1 MSRLAKT
8 IKNAKVGLFFHVL
21 FIASQFISRKIFL
34 DGLGDEFMG
43 IVSTLGSFLTFI
55 NLADLGIGTAIG
67 YTLYKPLHKNDH
79 KEINHII
86 QFFGHIYKKIGF
98 FILTGSILLSLF
110 FPFIFNDVTINLW
123 LVYLTFFGLLTAS
136 LLGYFFNYH
145 MILLQADQKDYIVAK
160 YYQSFNISKI
170 LLQAISVYYLQ
181 SFVLW
186 ISLEVLTGLIY
197 TVFIRKKI
205 AKEYPWLVLSTT
217 VTKGERKFESY
228 TSLVTKIKQI
238 SIHKIGEFLASG
250 LDNILIFFF
259 LSAELV
265 AYFANYQLVLVNL
278 GTLVTKVF
286 AGSKASVG
294 NLVAENNPQS
304 IKQVFWEMMVL
315 RYFIGGFGAINIF
328 YLINPFIGLWLGEK
342 YTLSENT
349 IIIFA
354 AIFFLRQIV
363 QPTEVFK
370 QAYGLYDDVWAPI
383 VKSGINLT
391 LSIILVQQLGISGLL
406 IGTFIS
412 VLSIEGIWRPYYVY
426 KRGFK
431 NSHKQYLSGVI
442 KLLLTFAL
450 NVIITIYILSLI
462 NLEPISFMQWS
473 LNALVVSLVSG
484 IGFGFLLY
492 ISNSYCRDVIQR
504 LRLSILKK

>member
-8 IKNAKVGLFFHVL
+8 IRNAKVGLFFHVL

-67 YTLYKPLHKNDH
+67 YTLYKPLHQNDH

-98 FILTGSILLSLF
+98 FILLGSIILSLF
-110 FPFIFNDVTINLW
+110 FPLIFKDVEINLW
-123 LVYLTFFGLLTAS
+123 LVYLTFFGLLSAS

-170 LLQAISVYYLQ
+170 ILQAFSVYYLQ

-186 ISLEVLTGLIY
+186 VSLEVLSGLFY
-197 TVFIRKKI
+197 TILIRKKI
-205 AKEYPWLVLSTT
+205 SMEYPWLLLSTK
-217 VTKGERKFESY
+217 VTKDERKFESY
-228 TSLVTKIKQI
+228 ALLVKKIKQI

-265 AYFANYQLVLVNL
+265 AYFANYQLVLINL
-278 GTLVTKVF
+278 GTLVTKIF
-286 AGSKASVG
+286 AGSNASVG
-294 NLVAENNPQS
+294 NLVAENEPNR

-328 YLINPFIGLWLGEK
+328 YLINPFIDLWLGEK
-342 YTLSENT
+342 YMLSENT
-349 IIIFA
+349 VLIFA
-354 AIFFLRQIV
+354 GIFFLRQIV

-383 VKSGINLT
+383 AKSIINLT
-391 LSIILVQQLGISGLL
+391 LSIILVQTMGIVGLL
-406 IGTFIS
+406 VGTFFS
-412 VLSIEGIWRPYYVY
+412 VFSIEGIWRPYYVF
-426 KRGFK
+426 KWGFK
-431 NSHKQYLSGVI
+431 SSLIIFIKGVI
-442 KLLLTFAL
+442 KLFLTFS
-450 NVIITIYILSLI
+450 LSLI
-462 NLEPISFMQWS
+462 LTKFILTYIITKPLNFYQWMLNLLE
-473 LNALVVSLVSG
+473 VSG
-484 IGFGFLLY
+484 ISLFTYGILLY
-492 ISNSYCRDVIQR
+492 VSNSYCRDVVTRIK
-504 LRLSILKK
+504 SNIFK

>member
-67 YTLYKPLHKNDH
+67 YTLYKPLHKNDY

-98 FILTGSILLSLF
+98 FILTGSIILSLF
-110 FPFIFNDVTINLW
+110 FPIIFNEVEISLW

-170 LLQAISVYYLQ
+170 ILQAISVYYLQ

-197 TVFIRKKI
+197 TILIRKKI
-205 AKEYPWLVLSTT
+205 TKEYPWLVLSTT
-217 VTKGERKFESY
+217 VKKGERKFESY

-278 GTLVTKVF
+278 GTLVTKIF

-294 NLVAENNPQS
+294 NLVAENKPES

-315 RYFIGGFGAINIF
+315 RYFIGGLGVINIF
-328 YLINPFIGLWLGEK
+328 YLINPFINLWLGDK
-342 YTLSENT
+342 YVLSENT

-354 AIFFLRQIV
+354 AVFFLRQVV

-383 VKSGINLT
+383 AKSIINLT
-391 LSIILVQQLGISGLL
+391 LSVILVQYMGISGLL
-406 IGTFIS
+406 IGTFCS
-412 VLSIEGIWRPYYVY
+412 VLSIEGVWRPYYVF
-426 KRGFK
+426 KWGFK
-431 NSHKQYLSGVI
+431 KSHKSYLRGVA
-442 KLLLTFAL
+442 KLLITFSL
-450 NVIITIYILSLI
+450 SLLFIKITIPYIVTVPL
-462 NLEPISFMQWS
+462 NFYQWTY
-473 LNALVVSLVSG
+473 NA
-484 IGFGFLLY
+484 FLLSIISASVY
-492 ISNSYCRDVIQR
+492 GLFLYVSNSYCRDVVKR
-504 LRLSILKK
+504 LKSTVIKK